1 MEFAKTTIP
10 TKEALPMDILP
21 VFCDIDD
28 FCQFFEPFW
37 KRRLLCAGERQR
49 NRAARLCLS
58 EVMTIIVL
66 FHASSYR
73 NFKAYYTEQVM
84 KQYAAAFPRLVSYH
98 RFVELMPSALV
109 PLCGYLQTRKG
120 ECSGISFIDST
131 SLKVCHNRRI
141 HSHRVFG
148 GCARRGKTSVDWFY
162 GFKLHLVI
170 NDCGELLSLRLTPGN
185 TDDRRPVPELVKEL
199 FGKLFGDK
207 GYVSQTLFETLYG
220 HQVQLVTKLKKV
232 MKNRLVSVFDKLML
246 RKRAII
252 ESVTDQLKNISQ
264 IEHSRHRSVA
274 NCFVNL
280 VAGLVAY
287 TYREKK
293 PSLNIRIKEQLRL
306 PALVF

>member
-1 MEFAKTTIP
+1 
-10 TKEALPMDILP
+10 MDILAA
-21 VFCDIDD
+21 FCDIDD
-28 FCQFFEPFW
+28 FCLLFEPHW
-37 KRRLLCAGERQR
+37 RKRLLAAVPRQR
-49 NRAARLCLS
+49 QRATRLCLS
-58 EVMTIIVL
+58 EVMTFIVL
-66 FHASSYR
+66 FHTSGYR
-73 NFKAYYTEQVM
+73 NFKTFYLQHVLKHMAG
-84 KQYAAAFPRLVSYH
+84 AFPRLVSYN
-98 RFVELMPSALV
+98 RFVELMPGALV

-141 HSHRVFG
+141 HSHKVFA
-148 GCARRGKTSVDWFY
+148 GCARRGKTSVDWFF

-185 TDDRRPVPELVKEL
+185 TDDRRPVPEMVKEL

-207 GYVSQTLFETLYG
+207 GYVSQPLFETLYDE
-220 HQVQLVTKLKKV
+220 QVQLITKLKTK
-232 MKNRLVSVFDKLML
+232 MKNRLTSIFDKLML

-252 ESVTDQLKNISQ
+252 ESVMDQLKNISQ

-280 VAGLVAY
+280 LAGLIAY

-293 PSLNIRIKEQLRL
+293 PSLNIRVKEQLQL
-306 PALVF
+306 PALVL

>member
-1 MEFAKTTIP
+1 MN
-10 TKEALPMDILP
+10 ILP
-21 VFCDIDD
+21 LFCDIDD
-28 FCQFFEPFW
+28 FCLLFEPLW
-37 KRRLLCAGERQR
+37 RERMMRAVPRQR
-49 NRAARLCLS
+49 QRATTLCLS

-66 FHASSYR
+66 FHSSGYR
-73 NFKAYYTEQVM
+73 NFKTFYTQHVL
-84 KQYAAAFPRLVSYH
+84 QHLAGAFPRLVSYN

-120 ECSGISFIDST
+120 ACSGISFIDST

-141 HSHRVFG
+141 HSHKVFA

-170 NDCGELLSLRLTPGN
+170 NDCGELLSIRLTPGN
-185 TDDRRPVPELVKEL
+185 VDDRRPVPELVKGL

-207 GYVSQTLFETLYG
+207 GYLSQPLFETLYDE
-220 HQVQLVTKLKKV
+220 QVQLVTKLKAK
-232 MKNRLVSVFDKLML
+232 MKNRLLSIFDKLML

-252 ESVTDQLKNISQ
+252 ESVMDQLKNISQ

-274 NCFVNL
+274 NCFVN
-280 VAGLVAY
+280 VIAGLIAY

-293 PSLNIRIKEQLRL
+293 PSLNIRVKEQLQL
-306 PALVF
+306 PALVL

>member
-1 MEFAKTTIP
+1 
-10 TKEALPMDILP
+10 MDILP

-28 FCQFFEPFW
+28 FCLFFEPFW
-37 KRRLLCAGERQR
+37 KRRLLWSGHRQR
-49 NRAARLCLS
+49 DRAPRLCLS

-84 KQYAAAFPRLVSYH
+84 KHYAGAFPHLVSYQ

-131 SLKVCHNRRI
+131 SLAVCHNRRI
-141 HSHRVFG
+141 HSHKVFA
-148 GCARRGKTSVDWFY
+148 GCARRGKTSVDWFF
-162 GFKLHLVI
+162 GFKLHFII

-185 TDDRRPVPELVKEL
+185 TDDRRAVPTMVKQL

-207 GYVSQTLFETLYG
+207 GYISQPLFETLYDDG
-220 HQVQLVTKLKKV
+220 VQLVTKLKTN
-232 MKNRLVSVFDKLML
+232 MKNRLASIFDKLML

-252 ESVTDQLKNISQ
+252 ESVVDQLKNISQ

-280 VAGLVAY
+280 LAGLVAY
-287 TYREKK
+287 TFREKK
-293 PSLNIRIKEQLRL
+293 PSLNIRVKEQLRL

>member
-1 MEFAKTTIP
+1 MKFAKTNHQA
-10 TKEALPMDILP
+10 ERDSLMDILP
-21 VFCDIDD
+21 IFCDIDD
-28 FCQFFEPFW
+28 FCLLFEPLW
-37 KRRLLCAGERQR
+37 RKRLLADVPRQR
-49 NRAARLCLS
+49 QRAATLCLS
-58 EVMTIIVL
+58 EVMTIIVF
-66 FHASSYR
+66 FHSSGYR
-73 NFKAYYTEQVM
+73 NFKTFYTAHVLKHM
-84 KQYAAAFPRLVSYH
+84 AWAFPRLVSYT

-141 HSHRVFG
+141 HSHKVFA

-162 GFKLHLVI
+162 GFKLHLVV

-185 TDDRRPVPELVKEL
+185 TDDRRPVPELVKGL

-207 GYVSQTLFETLYG
+207 GYVSQPLFETLFDE
-220 HQVQLVTKLKKV
+220 QVQLVTKLKAR
-232 MKNRLVSVFDKLML
+232 MKNRLISLFDKLLL

-252 ESVTDQLKNISQ
+252 ESVMDQLKNISQ

-280 VAGLVAY
+280 LAGLVAY
-287 TYREKK
+287 TWREKE
-293 PSLNIRIKEQLRL
+293 PSLNIRIKEQLQL
-306 PALVF
+306 PALVL

>member
-1 MEFAKTTIP
+1 
-10 TKEALPMDILP
+10 MDILP
-21 VFCDIDD
+21 LFCDIDD
-28 FCQFFEPFW
+28 FCLLFEPLW
-37 KRRLLCAGERQR
+37 RDRLLRDVPRQR
-49 NRAARLCLS
+49 QRATTLCLS

-66 FHASSYR
+66 FHSSGYR
-73 NFKAYYTEQVM
+73 NFKTFYTAHVLQHM
-84 KQYAAAFPRLVSYH
+84 TWAFPRMVSYN

-120 ECSGISFIDST
+120 ACSGISFIDST

-141 HSHRVFG
+141 HSHKVFA
-148 GCARRGKTSVDWFY
+148 GCARRGKTSVDWFF
-162 GFKLHLVI
+162 GFKLHLVT
-170 NDCGELLSLRLTPGN
+170 NDCGELLTLRLTPGN
-185 TDDRRPVPELVKEL
+185 VDDRRPVPELVKGL

-207 GYVSQTLFETLYG
+207 GYISQPLFETLFDE
-220 HQVQLVTKLKKV
+220 QVQVVTKLKTT
-232 MKNRLVSVFDKLML
+232 MKNRLVSMFDKLML

-252 ESVTDQLKNISQ
+252 ESVIDQLKNISQ

-280 VAGLVAY
+280 LAGLIAY

-293 PSLNIRIKEQLRL
+293 PSLNIRVTEQLHL

>member
-1 MEFAKTTIP
+1 MN
-10 TKEALPMDILP
+10 ILP

-28 FCQFFEPFW
+28 FCLFFEPLW
-37 KRRLLCAGERQR
+37 QQRLLADQPRQR
-49 NRAARLCLS
+49 HRPSTLCLS
-58 EVMTIIVL
+58 EVMTIIVM

-73 NFKAYYTEQVM
+73 NFKSYYTEHVC
-84 KQYAAAFPRLVSYH
+84 KHLCWAFPRLPSYN
-98 RFVELMPSALV
+98 RFVELMPAALV

-120 ECSGISFIDST
+120 HCSGISFVDST

-141 HSHRVFG
+141 HSHKVFR
-148 GCARRGKTSVDWFY
+148 GCARRGKTSVDWFF
-162 GFKLHLVI
+162 GFKLHLVT

-185 TDDRRPVPELVKEL
+185 VDDRRPVPQLVKEL

-207 GYVSQTLFETLYG
+207 GYISQTLFETLFEEKL
-220 HQVQLVTKLKKV
+220 QLVTKLRQK
-232 MKNRLVSVFDKLML
+232 MKNRLMLIFDKIML

-280 VAGLVAY
+280 LAGLVAY
-287 TYREKK
+287 TFREKK